1 MKAEFS
7 RRHAL
12 VVAIWLVAVV
22 AVDQVVKAWAR
33 VAAEGL
39 EGRVINRLLPNVFEL
54 KLVYNKGIAF
64 GMAQG
69 GGVLLTPIAVLVMGT
84 ALWMTL
90 AKPKEGRLF
99 HVTMVALAAGAL
111 GNLIDRL
118 VFGKVTDLFYIRL
131 IDFPVFNV
139 ADVSI
144 TLAGCLLVY
153 SGLVDLVKPKKEAAA
168 PSET

>member
-1 MKAEFS
+1 VKLEFS
-7 RRHAL
+7 KRHAAL
-12 VVAIWLVAVV
+12 VSLWLVGVV
-22 AVDQVVKAWAR
+22 VVDQLVKAWAR
-33 VAAEGL
+33 AAAEGL
-39 EGRVINRLLPNVFEL
+39 EGRIIHRLIPGVFEL

-69 GGVLLTPIAVLVMGT
+69 GGVFLTPIAVLVMVA

-90 AKPKEGRLF
+90 TKAKETRLF

-118 VFGKVTDLFYIRL
+118 RFGQVTDMFYIRL

-153 SGLVDLVKPKKEAAA
+153 SGLVDMIKPRKESAA

>member
-1 MKAEFS
+1 MKGEFS
-7 RRHAL
+7 RKHAL
-12 VVAIWLVAVV
+12 VVALWLAGVV
-22 AVDQVVKAWAR
+22 VVDQLVKAWAR
-33 VAAEGL
+33 AAAEGL
-39 EGRVINRLLPNVFEL
+39 EGRIIHQTIPRVFEL

-69 GGVLLTPIAVLVMGT
+69 GGVLLTPIAVLVMG
-84 ALWMTL
+84 AAIWMTL
-90 AKPKEGRLF
+90 SKPKESRVF

-118 VFGKVTDLFYIRL
+118 TLGKVTDMFYIRL

-153 SGLVDLVKPKKEAAA
+153 SGLADVVKPKKESVA

>member
-1 MKAEFS
+1 VKLEFS
-7 RRHAL
+7 KRHAAFVSL
-12 VVAIWLVAVV
+12 WLVGVV
-22 AVDQVVKAWAR
+22 VVDQLVKAWAR
-33 VAAEGL
+33 AAAEGL
-39 EGRVINRLLPNVFEL
+39 EGRIIYRVIPNVFEL

-69 GGVLLTPIAVLVMGT
+69 GGVLLTPIAVLVMVA

-90 AKPKEGRLF
+90 TKAKETRLF

-118 VFGKVTDLFYIRL
+118 RFGQVTDMFYIRL

-153 SGLVDLVKPKKEAAA
+153 SGLVDMIKPRKESAA